1 MQTSEAAASEPAS
14 EPSQTARGAGKFG
27 RIIKLCA
34 AIGILLILGLLA
46 AAVAAAVTAADTWA
60 PIIRVFRDIMLLI
73 LLLES
78 VLLIAALAIL
88 LLQVAGFFVML
99 RAEIKPILESARETA
114 RLGKATA
121 TFMNDNAVDPL
132 IQLKSF
138 LAGLLAFL
146 RELLRIRDLVAAD
159 ESNSEDLDEADAP

>member
-1 MQTSEAAASEPAS
+1 MQTSEAAASEPAP
-14 EPSQTARGAGKFG
+14 EPSQTVRRAGNIG
-27 RIIKLCA
+27 RIIKLGA
-34 AIGILLILGLLA
+34 AIGILLILGLFA
-46 AAVAAAVTAADTWA
+46 AAVAAAVTGADTWA
-60 PIIRVFRDIMLLI
+60 PIIRLFRDVMLLV
-73 LLLES
+73 LLMES

-99 RAEIKPILESARETA
+99 RAEIQPILNSARETA
-114 RLGKATA
+114 QLGKATA

-146 RELLRIRDLVAAD
+146 RELLRIRDLVTPGDA
-159 ESNSEDLDEADAP
+159 NSEDPDEADAP

>member
-1 MQTSEAAASEPAS
+1 MQSSEASASEPAP
-14 EPSQTARGAGKFG
+14 EQSQTARSAGNIG
-27 RIIKLCA
+27 RIIKLGA

-46 AAVAAAVTAADTWA
+46 AAVATALTAAETWV
-60 PIIRVFRDIMLLI
+60 PIIRIFRDVMLLI

-114 RLGKATA
+114 RLGRATA

-146 RELLRIRDLVAAD
+146 RELLRIRGLLTTD
-159 ESNSEDLDEADAP
+159 ETNGEALDEADAP